1 MELVEGGADLHG
13 LWNRGEGGCPVY
25 LTPLLCLFEG
35 LSGCRAYWP
44 DECLP
49 QSPQALLETWLEA
62 LQSSSVELLK
72 YGRKEAKINANMSMQ
87 RRFRLSLRRGNSH
100 CVGLHPGYYVEDD
113 LELGSFTY
121 GRSVADWK
129 ILECDVAA
137 GWSRDFWRMIESKM
151 EIPGPSTPEMKMP
164 GAWVF

>member
-13 LWNRGEGGCPVY
+13 LWDKHTDHLVY

-35 LSGCRAYWP
+35 LSCCRSYWP
-44 DECLP
+44 EECLP

-62 LQSSSVELLK
+62 LQASSVELLN
-72 YGRKEAKINANMSMQ
+72 YGRKEAKINANKSMQ
-87 RRFRLSLRRGNSH
+87 RKFPLCLRSDGIYS
-100 CVGLHPGYYVEDD
+100 VEID
-113 LELGSFTY
+113 LELDGFTY

-129 ILECDVAA
+129 IPECDVAA
-137 GWSRDFWRMIESKM
+137 GWSRDFWWMIESEA
-151 EIPGPSTPEMKMP
+151 EIPGTSTPEMTMP